1 VSYDVVGED
10 GTQRQRPLVL
20 PGDGQLMREVM
31 PGMMVSQPCPTC
43 GESEDEG
50 WVDGFVVPA

>member
-1 VSYDVVGED
+1 MSYEVIGED
-10 GTQRQRPLVL
+10 GTQRHRPVVL

-31 PGMMVSQPCPTC
+31 PGMMVSQTCPVC
-43 GESEDEG
+43 GEAEDEG